1 MGLEDTLELS
11 RLRKLLVLLGRKI
24 FIKEILRASQLFT
37 WVIINRQQWW
47 LGTKSI
53 VEMENKRKNSS
64 SSRVWV
70 FELAKW
76 PNTV

>member
-24 FIKEILRASQLFT
+24 FIEEILRASQLFT

-70 FELAKW
+70 FELEKW
-76 PNTV
+76 PNTT